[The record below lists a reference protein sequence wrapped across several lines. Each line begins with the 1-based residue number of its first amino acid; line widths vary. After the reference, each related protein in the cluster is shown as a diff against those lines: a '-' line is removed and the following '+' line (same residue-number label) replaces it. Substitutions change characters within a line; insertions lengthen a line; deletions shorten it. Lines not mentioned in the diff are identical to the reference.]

1 MFFPLVLGNLRVSPS
16 SDNLVPEEDS
26 YIQMKEPE
34 SAAFFAVH
42 LCERHS
48 STSGPI
54 SSCQFQPLC
63 CALRTLGSFLLLR
76 QMHIF
81 TGSSSSRVLAL
92 KHCLEIRQITRR
104 NRERLH
110 NYIVNIH
117 HLYDVDNK
125 VMEDEVH
132 CSLVGNYS
140 VIQTEGHHLPA
151 E

>member
-1 MFFPLVLGNLRVSPS
+1 
-16 SDNLVPEEDS
+16 
-26 YIQMKEPE
+26 MKEPE
-34 SAAFFAVH
+34 SALEGLLFFAVH

-63 CALRTLGSFLLLR
+63 CALITLGSFLLLR

-92 KHCLEIRQITRR
+92 KHCLEIRQITR

-151 E
+151 

>member
-1 MFFPLVLGNLRVSPS
+1 
-16 SDNLVPEEDS
+16 
-26 YIQMKEPE
+26 
-34 SAAFFAVH
+34 
-42 LCERHS
+42 
-48 STSGPI
+48 
-54 SSCQFQPLC
+54 
-63 CALRTLGSFLLLR
+63 
-76 QMHIF
+76 MHIF

-92 KHCLEIRQITRR
+92 KHCLEIRQMTR

-140 VIQTEGHHLPA
+140 VIKTEGHHLPA